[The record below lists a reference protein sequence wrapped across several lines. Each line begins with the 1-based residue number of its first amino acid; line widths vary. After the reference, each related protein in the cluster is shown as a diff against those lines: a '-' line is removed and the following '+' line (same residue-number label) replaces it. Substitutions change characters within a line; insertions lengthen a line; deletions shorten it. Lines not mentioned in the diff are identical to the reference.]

1 MIMKRF
7 LFILSIV
14 PMVCILVACAGIFI
28 LNRPTGV
35 GKKEVEIRHGS
46 TVKQIS
52 HQLYQKRLI
61 HSPRL
66 LQFLAQ
72 VNGSSRRLKAGV
84 HPFDGQMT
92 TWEVLLEL
100 ERPRDVTQDVTVP
113 EGLEKK
119 QVAAILSEKLN
130 LNQKKLLLLMNSAAF
145 CITLSVQAKDLEGY
159 LFPETYNFP
168 TTASE
173 QQVLSRMVE
182 HCQAVFDE
190 RLQRRADELGMSVH
204 EVVTLAS
211 IIEGET
217 CWDSERD
224 TIAAV
229 YHNRLKKGMRLQAD
243 PTVQYAL
250 PGEPRRLFYKD
261 YDYDSPYNTYRHAGL
276 PPGPIN
282 SPGRASIEA
291 ALFPADVDYLFFVAT
306 GEGGHVFTRTLQEH
320 KAAAKRTASAREN
333 TWLKEKLVIGD

>member
-1 MIMKRF
+1 MKRF

-14 PMVCILVACAGIFI
+14 PIVCILAACTGIFI
-28 LNRPTGV
+28 FNRPTGM
-35 GKKEVEIRHGS
+35 GEKEVEIRHGA

-52 HQLYQKRLI
+52 HQLYGKRLI

-72 VNGSSRRLKAGV
+72 VNGSSRRLKAGI
-84 HPFDGQMT
+84 HLLDGQMT

-100 ERPRDVTQDVTVP
+100 ERSRDVTQNVTVL

-119 QVAAILSEKLN
+119 QIAEILSEKLN
-130 LNQKKLLLLMNSAAF
+130 LNQNKLLLLMNSTAF
-145 CITLSVQAKDLEGY
+145 CKTLSVQARDLEGY

-168 TTASE
+168 ITASE
-173 QQVLSRMVE
+173 QQVLRRMVE

-190 RLQRRADELGMSVH
+190 RLQRRADELEMSIH
-204 EVVTLAS
+204 EVITLAS

-217 CWDSERD
+217 SWDSERD
-224 TIAAV
+224 TISAV

-250 PGEPRRLFYKD
+250 PGAPRRLFYKD

-276 PPGPIN
+276 PPGPVN

-291 ALFPADVDYLFFVAT
+291 ALFPADVNYLYFVAT

-320 KAAAKRTASAREN
+320 VAAKKKTASAREN
-333 TWLKEKLVIGD
+333 TWQKKKLVTGD

>member
-1 MIMKRF
+1 MKRF

-14 PMVCILVACAGIFI
+14 PIVGVLVACTGIFI
-28 LNRPTGV
+28 FNRPTGV

-52 HQLYQKRLI
+52 QQLYRKRLI

-66 LQFLAQ
+66 LQILAQ
-72 VNGSSRRLKAGV
+72 LNGSSRRLKAGI
-84 HPFDGQMT
+84 HPLDGQMT
-92 TWEVLLEL
+92 TWEVLLAL
-100 ERPRDVTQDVTVP
+100 EHSREATQNVTIS
-113 EGLEKK
+113 EGLEKTK
-119 QVAAILSEKLN
+119 IAAILSEEMN
-130 LNQKKLLLLMNSAAF
+130 LDQKKLLLLMNSPTF
-145 CITLSVQAKDLEGY
+145 CKTLSVQAKDLEGY

-168 TTASE
+168 ITASE
-173 QQVLSRMVE
+173 QQVLHRMVE
-182 HCQAVFDE
+182 HCHAVFDE
-190 RLQRRADELGMSVH
+190 RLQSRARELEMSIH
-204 EVVTLAS
+204 EVITLAS

-217 CWDSERD
+217 SWDSERD

-229 YHNRLKKGMRLQAD
+229 YHNRLKKSMRLQAD

-261 YDYDSPYNTYRHAGL
+261 YTYDSPYNTYRQAGL

-291 ALFPADVDYLFFVAT
+291 ALFPADVDYLYFVAT
-306 GEGGHVFTRTLQEH
+306 GKGGHIFTRTLQEH
-320 KAAAKRTASAREN
+320 QAAKKRTASVRKN
-333 TWLKEKLVIGD
+333 TWQKKKQVTGD

>member
-1 MIMKRF
+1 MKRS

-14 PMVCILVACAGIFI
+14 PIVCILGACIGIFI

-35 GKKEVEIRHGS
+35 EKKEVEIRHGS
-46 TVKQIS
+46 TVKQIGQ
-52 HQLYQKRLI
+52 QLYRKRLI
-61 HSPRL
+61 HSPYL
-66 LQFLAQ
+66 LQFFAHF
-72 VNGSSRRLKAGV
+72 NGSSRRLKAGI
-84 HPFDGQMT
+84 HPFNGQMT

-100 ERPRDVTQDVTVP
+100 ERPRDITQNVTVL

-119 QVAAILSEKLN
+119 QVAVILSKQLN
-130 LNQKKLLLLMNSAAF
+130 LDQNKLLLLMNSPTF
-145 CITLSVQAKDLEGY
+145 CKTLSVQAKNLEGY
-159 LFPETYNFP
+159 LFPETYNFS
-168 TTASE
+168 TTVSE
-173 QQVLSRMVE
+173 QRVLRRMVE
-182 HCQAVFDE
+182 HCRAVFDE
-190 RLQRRADELGMSVH
+190 RLQRRMRELGMSIH
-204 EVVTLAS
+204 EVITFAS

-217 CWDSERD
+217 SWDSERD

-261 YDYDSPYNTYRHAGL
+261 YTYDSPYNTYRHAGL

-291 ALFPADVDYLFFVAT
+291 ALFPADIDYLYFVAT
-306 GEGGHVFTRTLQEH
+306 GEGGHIFTRTLQEH
-320 KAAAKRTASAREN
+320 ATAKKRTAATREN
-333 TWLKEKLVIGD
+333 TWKKRKLVTGD

>member
-1 MIMKRF
+1 MKRF
-7 LFILSIV
+7 LFIFSIV
-14 PMVCILVACAGIFI
+14 PIVCFLGACTGILIF
-28 LNRPTGV
+28 NRPTGV
-35 GKKEVEIRHGS
+35 GKKEVEIRHGA

-52 HQLYQKRLI
+52 QQLYQKRLI

-72 VNGSSRRLKAGV
+72 LNGSSRRLKAGI

-100 ERPRDVTQDVTVP
+100 ERSRDVTQNVTVP

-130 LNQKKLLLLMNSAAF
+130 LDQKKLLLLMNSSAF
-145 CITLSVQAKDLEGY
+145 CKTLSVQAKDLEGY

-168 TTASE
+168 ITVSE
-173 QQVLSRMVE
+173 QQVLRRMVE
-182 HCQAVFDE
+182 HCRAVFDE
-190 RLQRRADELGMSVH
+190 RLQRRADELGMSIH
-204 EVVTLAS
+204 EVITFAS

-217 CWDSERD
+217 SWDSERD

-291 ALFPADVDYLFFVAT
+291 ALFPADVNYFYFVAT
-306 GEGGHVFTRTLQEH
+306 GEGGHVFTHSLQEH
-320 KAAAKRTASAREN
+320 KAAKKRTASARQN
-333 TWLKEKLVIGD
+333 TWQKKKLVTGD

>member
-1 MIMKRF
+1 MKRF
-7 LFILSIV
+7 LFILSIL
-14 PMVCILVACAGIFI
+14 PIVCIFVACTGIFI
-28 LNRPTGV
+28 FNRPTGV
-35 GKKEVEIRHGS
+35 GKKEVEIRHGA

-72 VNGSSRRLKAGV
+72 LNGSSRRLKAGI
-84 HPFDGQMT
+84 HPLDGQMT

-100 ERPRDVTQDVTVP
+100 ERSRDVTQNVTVP

-130 LNQKKLLLLMNSAAF
+130 LDQKKLLSLMNSAAF
-145 CITLSVQAKDLEGY
+145 CKTLSVQAKDLEGY

-168 TTASE
+168 TTVSE
-173 QQVLSRMVE
+173 QQVLRRMVE

-190 RLQRRADELGMSVH
+190 RLQRRADELEMSIH
-204 EVVTLAS
+204 EVITFAS

-217 CWDSERD
+217 SWDSERD

-261 YDYDSPYNTYRHAGL
+261 YDYDSPYNTYRHSGL

-291 ALFPADVDYLFFVAT
+291 ALFPADVDYLYFVAT
-306 GEGGHVFTRTLQEH
+306 GEGGHVFTHSLQEH
-320 KAAAKRTASAREN
+320 AAAKKRTASARKN
-333 TWLKEKLVIGD
+333 TWQKKKLVTGD

>member
-1 MIMKRF
+1 MKRF

-14 PMVCILVACAGIFI
+14 PIVCFLGACTGIFI
-28 LNRPTGV
+28 FNRPTGV
-35 GKKEVEIRHGS
+35 GKKEVEIRHGA

-66 LQFLAQ
+66 LQYLAQ
-72 VNGSSRRLKAGV
+72 LNGSSRRLKAGI
-84 HPFDGQMT
+84 HPLDGQMT
-92 TWEVLLEL
+92 TWEILLEL
-100 ERPRDVTQDVTVP
+100 ERSRDVTQNVTVP

-119 QVAAILSEKLN
+119 QIATILSEKLN
-130 LNQKKLLLLMNSAAF
+130 LDQKKLLLLMNSAAF

-159 LFPETYNFP
+159 LYPETYNFP
-168 TTASE
+168 TTVSE
-173 QQVLSRMVE
+173 QRVLRRMVE

-190 RLQRRADELGMSVH
+190 RLQRRAHELGMSIH
-204 EVVTLAS
+204 EVITFAS

-217 CWDSERD
+217 SWDSERD

-261 YDYDSPYNTYRHAGL
+261 YDYDSPYNTYRHSGL

-282 SPGRASIEA
+282 SPGRASIVA
-291 ALFPADVDYLFFVAT
+291 ALFPADVDYLYFVAT
-306 GEGGHVFTRTLQEH
+306 GEGGHVFTHSLQEH
-320 KAAAKRTASAREN
+320 AAAKKRTASARKN
-333 TWLKEKLVIGD
+333 TWQKKKLVTGD

>member
-1 MIMKRF
+1 MKRF

-14 PMVCILVACAGIFI
+14 PIVCILVACTGIFI
-28 LNRPTGV
+28 FNRPTGV
-35 GKKEVEIRHGS
+35 GKKEVEIRHGA

-66 LQFLAQ
+66 LQYLAQ
-72 VNGSSRRLKAGV
+72 LNGSSRRLKAGIY
-84 HPFDGQMT
+84 PLEGRMT
-92 TWEVLLEL
+92 TWEILLEL
-100 ERPRDVTQDVTVP
+100 ERSRDVTQNVTVP

-119 QVAAILSEKLN
+119 QVVAILSEKLN
-130 LNQKKLLLLMNSAAF
+130 LDQKKLLLLMNSAAF
-145 CITLSVQAKDLEGY
+145 CKTLSVQAKDLEGY
-159 LFPETYNFP
+159 LFPETCNFP
-168 TTASE
+168 TTVSE
-173 QQVLSRMVE
+173 QQVLRRMVE

-190 RLQRRADELGMSVH
+190 RLQRRADELGMSIH
-204 EVVTLAS
+204 EVITLAS

-217 CWDSERD
+217 SWDSERD

-243 PTVQYAL
+243 PTVQYAI

-261 YDYDSPYNTYRHAGL
+261 YDYESLYNTYRHAGL

-291 ALFPADVDYLFFVAT
+291 ALFPADVDYLYFVAT
-306 GEGGHVFTRTLQEH
+306 GKGGHVFTRTLQGH
-320 KAAAKRTASAREN
+320 KAAIRSTAAVREN
-333 TWLKEKLVIGD
+333 TWKKEKLVTGD

>member
-1 MIMKRF
+1 MKRF

-14 PMVCILVACAGIFI
+14 PIVCFLGACTGIFI
-28 LNRPTGV
+28 FNRPTGV
-35 GKKEVEIRHGS
+35 GKKEVEIRHGA

-52 HQLYQKRLI
+52 QQLYQKRLI

-66 LQFLAQ
+66 LQYLAQ
-72 VNGSSRRLKAGV
+72 LNGSSRRLKAGI
-84 HPFDGQMT
+84 HPLDGQMT
-92 TWEVLLEL
+92 TWEILLEL
-100 ERPRDVTQDVTVP
+100 ERSRDVTQNVTVP

-119 QVAAILSEKLN
+119 QIATILSEKLN
-130 LNQKKLLLLMNSAAF
+130 LDQKKLLLLMNSAAF
-145 CITLSVQAKDLEGY
+145 CKTLSVQAKDLEGY

-168 TTASE
+168 TTVSE
-173 QQVLSRMVE
+173 QQVLRRMVE

-190 RLQRRADELGMSVH
+190 RLQRRAHELGMSIH
-204 EVVTLAS
+204 EVITFAS

-217 CWDSERD
+217 SWDSERD

-261 YDYDSPYNTYRHAGL
+261 YDYDSPYNTYRHSGL

-282 SPGRASIEA
+282 SPGRASIVA
-291 ALFPADVDYLFFVAT
+291 ALFPADVDYLYFVAT
-306 GEGGHVFTRTLQEH
+306 GEGGHVFTHSLQEH
-320 KAAAKRTASAREN
+320 AAAKKRTASARKN
-333 TWLKEKLVIGD
+333 TWQKKKLVTGD

>member
-1 MIMKRF
+1 MKRF

-14 PMVCILVACAGIFI
+14 PIVCFLGACTGIFI
-28 LNRPTGV
+28 FNRPTGV
-35 GKKEVEIRHGS
+35 GKKEVEIRHGA

-66 LQFLAQ
+66 LQYLAQ
-72 VNGSSRRLKAGV
+72 LNGSSRRLKAGI
-84 HPFDGQMT
+84 HPLDGQMT

-100 ERPRDVTQDVTVP
+100 ERSRDVTQNVTVP

-119 QVAAILSEKLN
+119 QIATILSEKLN
-130 LNQKKLLLLMNSAAF
+130 LDQKKLLLLMNSAAF

-159 LFPETYNFP
+159 LYPETYNFP
-168 TTASE
+168 TTVSE
-173 QQVLSRMVE
+173 QRVLRRMVE

-190 RLQRRADELGMSVH
+190 RLQRRAHELGMSIH
-204 EVVTLAS
+204 EVITFAS

-217 CWDSERD
+217 SWDSERD

-261 YDYDSPYNTYRHAGL
+261 YDYDSPYNTYRHSGL

-282 SPGRASIEA
+282 SPGRASIVA
-291 ALFPADVDYLFFVAT
+291 ALFPADVDYLYFVAT
-306 GEGGHVFTRTLQEH
+306 GEGGHVFTHSLQEH
-320 KAAAKRTASAREN
+320 AAAKKRTASARKN
-333 TWLKEKLVIGD
+333 TWQKKKLVTGD

>member
-1 MIMKRF
+1 MKRF

-14 PMVCILVACAGIFI
+14 PIVCILGVCTGIFI
-28 LNRPTGV
+28 FNRPTGV
-35 GKKEVEIRHGS
+35 GKKEVEIRQGA
-46 TVKQIS
+46 TVKQIGQ
-52 HQLYQKRLI
+52 QLYRKRLI
-61 HSPRL
+61 HNPYL
-66 LQFLAQ
+66 LQFFAHF
-72 VNGSSRRLKAGV
+72 NGSSRRLKAGI
-84 HPFDGQMT
+84 HPFNGQMT

-100 ERPRDVTQDVTVP
+100 ERPRDVTQNVTVL

-119 QVAAILSEKLN
+119 QVAAILAEKLN
-130 LNQKKLLLLMNSAAF
+130 LDKKKLLLLINSPTF
-145 CITLSVQAKDLEGY
+145 CKTLSIKAIDLEGY

-173 QQVLSRMVE
+173 QQVLRRMVE
-182 HCQAVFDE
+182 HCHAVFDE
-190 RLQRRADELGMSVH
+190 RLQRRARELEMSIQ
-204 EVVTLAS
+204 EVITLAS

-217 CWDSERD
+217 SWDSERD

-261 YDYDSPYNTYRHAGL
+261 YSYDSPYNTYRHGGL

-291 ALFPADVDYLFFVAT
+291 ALFPADVDYLYFVAT
-306 GEGGHVFTRTLQEH
+306 GEGGHIFTRTLQEH
-320 KAAAKRTASAREN
+320 AAAKKRTASVRKK
-333 TWLKEKLVIGD
+333 TWEKKKLVTGD

>member
-1 MIMKRF
+1 MKQF

-14 PMVCILVACAGIFI
+14 PIVCILGACTGIFI
-28 LNRPTGV
+28 FNRPTGV

-52 HQLYQKRLI
+52 QQLYQKRLI

-72 VNGSSRRLKAGV
+72 LNGSSRRLKAGI
-84 HPFDGQMT
+84 HPLNGQMT

-100 ERPRDVTQDVTVP
+100 ERSRDITQNVTVP

-130 LNQKKLLLLMNSAAF
+130 LDQKKLLLLMNSATF
-145 CITLSVQAKDLEGY
+145 SKVLSVQAKDLEGY

-168 TTASE
+168 TTVSE
-173 QQVLSRMVE
+173 QQVLRRMVE
-182 HCQAVFDE
+182 HCRAVFDE
-190 RLQRRADELGMSVH
+190 RLQNRARELEMSIH
-204 EVVTLAS
+204 EVITLAS

-217 CWDSERD
+217 SWDSERD

-261 YDYDSPYNTYRHAGL
+261 YEYDSPYNTYRHAGL

-282 SPGRASIEA
+282 SPGRASIVA
-291 ALFPADVDYLFFVAT
+291 ALFPADVNYLYFVAT
-306 GEGGHVFTRTLQEH
+306 GKGGHIFTRTLQEH
-320 KAAAKRTASAREN
+320 KAATRRTASVRKN
-333 TWLKEKLVIGD
+333 TWIKEKLVTGD

>member
-1 MIMKRF
+1 MKRF

-14 PMVCILVACAGIFI
+14 PIVFILGACTGIFI

-35 GKKEVEIRHGS
+35 GKKEVEIRHGA

-52 HQLYQKRLI
+52 QQLYRKRLI
-61 HSPRL
+61 HSPHL

-72 VNGSSRRLKAGV
+72 INGSSRRLKAGI
-84 HPFDGQMT
+84 HPFNGQMT
-92 TWEVLLEL
+92 TWEVLIEL
-100 ERPRDVTQDVTVP
+100 ERPRDITQNVTIP

-119 QVAAILSEKLN
+119 QVAALLSEKLN
-130 LNQKKLLLLMNSAAF
+130 LDQNKLLLLMNSPTF
-145 CITLSVQAKDLEGY
+145 CKTLSVQAKDLEGY
-159 LFPETYNFP
+159 LLPETYNFS
-168 TTASE
+168 TTVSE
-173 QQVLSRMVE
+173 QQVLRRMVE
-182 HCQAVFDE
+182 HCRAVFEE
-190 RLQRRADELGMSVH
+190 RLQRRARELEMSIH
-204 EVVTLAS
+204 EVIALAS

-217 CWDSERD
+217 SWDSERD

-250 PGEPRRLFYKD
+250 PDGPRRLFYKD
-261 YDYDSPYNTYRHAGL
+261 YSYDSPYNTYRHAGL

-291 ALFPADVDYLFFVAT
+291 ALFPADVDYLYFVAT
-306 GEGGHVFTRTLQEH
+306 GEGGHIFTRTLQEH
-320 KAAAKRTASAREN
+320 KAATKRTASARQN
-333 TWLKEKLVIGD
+333 TWEKKKLVTGD

>member
-1 MIMKRF
+1 MKRF

-14 PMVCILVACAGIFI
+14 PIVCFLGACMGIFI
-28 LNRPTGV
+28 FNRPTGV
-35 GKKEVEIRHGS
+35 GKKEVEIRHGA

-66 LQFLAQ
+66 LQYLAQ
-72 VNGSSRRLKAGV
+72 LNGSSRRLKAGI
-84 HPFDGQMT
+84 HPLDGQMT
-92 TWEVLLEL
+92 TWEILLEL
-100 ERPRDVTQDVTVP
+100 ERSRDVTQNVTVP

-130 LNQKKLLLLMNSAAF
+130 LDQKKLLSLMNSAAF
-145 CITLSVQAKDLEGY
+145 CKTLSVQAKDLEGY

-168 TTASE
+168 TTVSE
-173 QQVLSRMVE
+173 QQVLRRMVE

-190 RLQRRADELGMSVH
+190 RLQRRADELGMSIH
-204 EVVTLAS
+204 EVITFAS

-217 CWDSERD
+217 SWDSERD

-261 YDYDSPYNTYRHAGL
+261 YDYDSPYNTYRHSGL

-282 SPGRASIEA
+282 SPGRASIVA
-291 ALFPADVDYLFFVAT
+291 ALFPADVDYLYFVAT
-306 GEGGHVFTRTLQEH
+306 GEGGHVFTHSLQEH
-320 KAAAKRTASAREN
+320 AAAKKRTAAARKN
-333 TWLKEKLVIGD
+333 TWQKKKLVTGD

>member
-1 MIMKRF
+1 MKRF

-14 PMVCILVACAGIFI
+14 PIVCILGACTGILI

-35 GKKEVEIRHGS
+35 GKKEVEIRHGA

-52 HQLYQKRLI
+52 QQLYRKRLV

-72 VNGSSRRLKAGV
+72 INGSSRRMKAGI
-84 HPFDGQMT
+84 HPFNGQMT

-100 ERPRDVTQDVTVP
+100 ERPRDITKNVTVP

-119 QVAAILSEKLN
+119 QVAVILSKQLN
-130 LNQKKLLLLMNSAAF
+130 LDQNKLLLLMNSPTF
-145 CITLSVQAKDLEGY
+145 CKTLSVQAKDLEGY
-159 LFPETYNFP
+159 LFPETYNFS
-168 TTASE
+168 TTVSE
-173 QQVLSRMVE
+173 QQVLRRMVE
-182 HCQAVFDE
+182 HCHAVFDE
-190 RLQRRADELGMSVH
+190 RLQRRARELEMSIY
-204 EVVTLAS
+204 EVIALAS

-217 CWDSERD
+217 SWDSERD

-250 PGEPRRLFYKD
+250 PGGPRRLFYKD
-261 YDYDSPYNTYRHAGL
+261 YSYDSPYNTYRHAGL

-291 ALFPADVDYLFFVAT
+291 ALFPADVDYLYFVAT
-306 GEGGHVFTRTLQEH
+306 GEGGHIFTRTLQEH
-320 KAAAKRTASAREN
+320 AAAKKRTASARKN
-333 TWLKEKLVIGD
+333 TWIKRKLVTGD

>member
-1 MIMKRF
+1 MKRF
-7 LFILSIV
+7 LFILSIAPIV
-14 PMVCILVACAGIFI
+14 GVLVACAGIFI
-28 LNRPTGV
+28 FNQPTGV

-52 HQLYQKRLI
+52 QQLYRKRLI

-66 LQFLAQ
+66 LQILAQ
-72 VNGSSRRLKAGV
+72 LNGSSRRLKAGI
-84 HPFDGQMT
+84 HSLDGQMT
-92 TWEVLLEL
+92 TWEVLLAL
-100 ERPRDVTQDVTVP
+100 ERSRDVTQNVTIL
-113 EGLEKK
+113 EGLEKT
-119 QVAAILSEKLN
+119 QIAAILSEKMN
-130 LNQKKLLLLMNSAAF
+130 LDQKKLLLLMNSAAF
-145 CITLSVQAKDLEGY
+145 CKTLSVQAKDLEGY

-168 TTASE
+168 ITVSE
-173 QQVLSRMVE
+173 QQVLRRMVE
-182 HCQAVFDE
+182 HCRAVFDE
-190 RLQRRADELGMSVH
+190 RLQSRARELEMSIH
-204 EVVTLAS
+204 EVITLAS

-217 CWDSERD
+217 SWDSERD

-261 YDYDSPYNTYRHAGL
+261 YNYESPYNTYRQAGL

-291 ALFPADVDYLFFVAT
+291 ALFPADVDYFYFVAT
-306 GEGGHVFTRTLQEH
+306 GKGGHIFTRTLQEH
-320 KAAAKRTASAREN
+320 KAATRKTASAREI
-333 TWLKEKLVIGD
+333 TWQKKKLVTGD

>member
-1 MIMKRF
+1 MKRF
-7 LFILSIV
+7 LFILSIAPIV
-14 PMVCILVACAGIFI
+14 GVLVACMGIFI
-28 LNRPTGV
+28 FNQPTGV

-52 HQLYQKRLI
+52 QQLYQKRLI

-66 LQFLAQ
+66 LQILAQ
-72 VNGSSRRLKAGV
+72 LNGSSRRLKAGI
-84 HPFDGQMT
+84 HPLDGQMT
-92 TWEVLLEL
+92 TWEVLLAL
-100 ERPRDVTQDVTVP
+100 ERSRDVTQNVTIL
-113 EGLEKK
+113 EGLEKT
-119 QVAAILSEKLN
+119 QIATILSEKMN
-130 LNQKKLLLLMNSAAF
+130 LDQKKLLLLMNSAAF
-145 CITLSVQAKDLEGY
+145 CKTLSVQAKDLEGY

-168 TTASE
+168 ITVSE
-173 QQVLSRMVE
+173 QQVLRRMVE
-182 HCQAVFDE
+182 HCHAVFDE
-190 RLQRRADELGMSVH
+190 RLQRRADELGMSIH
-204 EVVTLAS
+204 EVITFAS

-217 CWDSERD
+217 SWDSERD

-261 YDYDSPYNTYRHAGL
+261 YNYESPYNTYRQAGL

-291 ALFPADVDYLFFVAT
+291 ALFPADVNYLYFVAT
-306 GEGGHVFTRTLQEH
+306 GKGGHIFTRTLQEH
-320 KAAAKRTASAREN
+320 RAATRRTAAAREI
-333 TWLKEKLVIGD
+333 TWQKKKLVTGD

>member
-1 MIMKRF
+1 MKRF

-14 PMVCILVACAGIFI
+14 PIVCFLGACTGIFI
-28 LNRPTGV
+28 FNRPTGV
-35 GKKEVEIRHGS
+35 GKKEVEIRHGA

-52 HQLYQKRLI
+52 QQLYQKRLI

-66 LQFLAQ
+66 LQYLAQ
-72 VNGSSRRLKAGV
+72 LNGSSSRLKAGI
-84 HPFDGQMT
+84 HPLDGQMT
-92 TWEVLLEL
+92 TWEILLEL
-100 ERPRDVTQDVTVP
+100 ERSRDVTQNVTVP

-119 QVAAILSEKLN
+119 QIATILSEKLN
-130 LNQKKLLLLMNSAAF
+130 LDQKKLLLLMNSAAF

-168 TTASE
+168 TTVSE
-173 QQVLSRMVE
+173 QQVLRRMVE

-190 RLQRRADELGMSVH
+190 RLQRRAHELGMSIH
-204 EVVTLAS
+204 EVITFAS

-217 CWDSERD
+217 SWDSERD

-261 YDYDSPYNTYRHAGL
+261 YDYDSPYNTYRHSGL

-282 SPGRASIEA
+282 SPGRASIVA
-291 ALFPADVDYLFFVAT
+291 ALFPADVDYLYFVAT
-306 GEGGHVFTRTLQEH
+306 GEGGHVFTHSLQEH
-320 KAAAKRTASAREN
+320 AAAKKRTAAARKN
-333 TWLKEKLVIGD
+333 TWQKKKLVTGD

>member
-1 MIMKRF
+1 MKRF
-7 LFILSIV
+7 LSILSIV
-14 PMVCILVACAGIFI
+14 PIVCVLGACTGIFI
-28 LNRPTGV
+28 FNRPTGV
-35 GKKEVEIRHGS
+35 GEKEVEIRHGA

-52 HQLYQKRLI
+52 QQLYRKRLI

-72 VNGSSRRLKAGV
+72 LNGSSRRLKAGI
-84 HPFDGQMT
+84 HPLDGQMT

-100 ERPRDVTQDVTVP
+100 ERSRDVTQNVTVP
-113 EGLEKK
+113 EGARKT
-119 QVAAILSEKLN
+119 QVAAILAKKLN
-130 LNQKKLLLLMNSAAF
+130 LDEKKLLLLMNNAAF
-145 CITLSVQAKDLEGY
+145 CKSLSVQAKDLEGY

-168 TTASE
+168 ITVSE
-173 QQVLSRMVE
+173 QQVLRRTVE
-182 HCQAVFDE
+182 HCHAVFDE
-190 RLQRRADELGMSVH
+190 RLQRRAHELGMSLH
-204 EVVTLAS
+204 EVITLAS

-217 CWDSERD
+217 SWNSERD

-261 YDYDSPYNTYRHAGL
+261 YSYDSPYNTYRHAGL

-291 ALFPADVDYLFFVAT
+291 ALFPADVDYLYFVAT
-306 GEGGHVFTRTLQEH
+306 GEGGHIFTRTLQEH
-320 KAAAKRTASAREN
+320 TAAKKRTASVRKN
-333 TWLKEKLVIGD
+333 TWGKKKLVTED

>member
-1 MIMKRF
+1 MKRF

-14 PMVCILVACAGIFI
+14 PIVCFLGACTGIFI
-28 LNRPTGV
+28 FNRPTGV
-35 GKKEVEIRHGS
+35 GKKEVEIRHGA

-52 HQLYQKRLI
+52 QQLYQKRLI

-66 LQFLAQ
+66 LQYLAQ
-72 VNGSSRRLKAGV
+72 LNGSSRRLKAGI
-84 HPFDGQMT
+84 HPLDGQMT
-92 TWEVLLEL
+92 TWEILLEL
-100 ERPRDVTQDVTVP
+100 ERSRDVTQNVTVP

-119 QVAAILSEKLN
+119 QIATILSEKLN
-130 LNQKKLLLLMNSAAF
+130 LDQKKLLLLMNSGAF

-168 TTASE
+168 TTVSE
-173 QQVLSRMVE
+173 QQVLRRMVE

-190 RLQRRADELGMSVH
+190 RLQRRAHELGMSIH
-204 EVVTLAS
+204 EVITFAS

-217 CWDSERD
+217 SWDSERD

-229 YHNRLKKGMRLQAD
+229 YHNRLKKDMRLQAD

-261 YDYDSPYNTYRHAGL
+261 YDYDSPYNTYRHSGL

-282 SPGRASIEA
+282 SPGRASIVA
-291 ALFPADVDYLFFVAT
+291 ALFPADVDYLYFVAT
-306 GEGGHVFTRTLQEH
+306 GEGGHVFTHSLQEH
-320 KAAAKRTASAREN
+320 AAAKKRTASARKN
-333 TWLKEKLVIGD
+333 TWQKKKLVTGD

>member
-1 MIMKRF
+1 MKRF
-7 LFILSIV
+7 LFILSIAPIV
-14 PMVCILVACAGIFI
+14 GVLVACTGIFI
-28 LNRPTGV
+28 FNQPTGV

-52 HQLYQKRLI
+52 QQLYQKRLI

-66 LQFLAQ
+66 LQILAQ
-72 VNGSSRRLKAGV
+72 LNGSSRRLKAGI
-84 HPFDGQMT
+84 HPLDGQMT
-92 TWEVLLEL
+92 TWEVLLAL
-100 ERPRDVTQDVTVP
+100 ERSHDVTQNVTIL
-113 EGLEKK
+113 EGLEKT
-119 QVAAILSEKLN
+119 QIAAILSEKMN
-130 LNQKKLLLLMNSAAF
+130 LDQKKLLLLMNSAAF
-145 CITLSVQAKDLEGY
+145 CKTLSVQAKDLEGY

-168 TTASE
+168 ITASE
-173 QQVLSRMVE
+173 QRVLRRIVE
-182 HCQAVFDE
+182 HCRAVFDE
-190 RLQRRADELGMSVH
+190 RLQSRARELEMSIH
-204 EVVTLAS
+204 EVITLAS

-217 CWDSERD
+217 SWDSERD

-261 YDYDSPYNTYRHAGL
+261 YNYESPYNTYRQAGL

-291 ALFPADVDYLFFVAT
+291 ALFPADVDYFYFVAT
-306 GEGGHVFTRTLQEH
+306 GKGGHIFTRTLQEH
-320 KAAAKRTASAREN
+320 KAATRKTASAREI
-333 TWLKEKLVIGD
+333 TWQKKKLVTGD

>member
-1 MIMKRF
+1 MKRF

-14 PMVCILVACAGIFI
+14 PIVCFLGACTGIFI
-28 LNRPTGV
+28 FNRPTGV
-35 GKKEVEIRHGS
+35 GKKEVEIRHGA

-66 LQFLAQ
+66 LQYLAQ
-72 VNGSSRRLKAGV
+72 LNGSRRRLKAGI
-84 HPFDGQMT
+84 HPLDGQMT
-92 TWEVLLEL
+92 TWEVLIEL
-100 ERPRDVTQDVTVP
+100 ERSRDVTQNVTVP

-119 QVAAILSEKLN
+119 QIAKILSEKLN
-130 LNQKKLLLLMNSAAF
+130 LDQKKLLLLMNSAAF

-168 TTASE
+168 TTVSE
-173 QQVLSRMVE
+173 QQVLRRMVE

-190 RLQRRADELGMSVH
+190 RLQRRARELGMSIH
-204 EVVTLAS
+204 EVITFAS

-217 CWDSERD
+217 SWDSERD

-261 YDYDSPYNTYRHAGL
+261 YDYDSPYNTYRHSGL

-282 SPGRASIEA
+282 SPGRASIVA
-291 ALFPADVDYLFFVAT
+291 ALFPADVDYLYFVAT
-306 GEGGHVFTRTLQEH
+306 GEGGHVFTHSLQEH
-320 KAAAKRTASAREN
+320 KAATKRTASARKN
-333 TWLKEKLVIGD
+333 TWQKKKLVTGD

>member
-1 MIMKRF
+1 MKRF

-14 PMVCILVACAGIFI
+14 PIVCILVACTGIFI
-28 LNRPTGV
+28 FNRPTGV
-35 GKKEVEIRHGS
+35 GKKEVEIRPGA

-52 HQLYQKRLI
+52 HQLYGKRLI

-72 VNGSSRRLKAGV
+72 LNGSSRRLKAGI

-92 TWEVLLEL
+92 TWEILLEL
-100 ERPRDVTQDVTVP
+100 ERSRDVTQDVTVL

-119 QVAAILSEKLN
+119 QVAAILSEKLKLDQN
-130 LNQKKLLLLMNSAAF
+130 KLLLLMNSAAF
-145 CITLSVQAKDLEGY
+145 CKTLSVQAKDLEGY

-173 QQVLSRMVE
+173 QQVLRRMVE
-182 HCQAVFDE
+182 HCQAVFEE
-190 RLQRRADELGMSVH
+190 RLQRRADELEMSIH
-204 EVVTLAS
+204 EVITLAS

-217 CWDSERD
+217 SWDSERD

-261 YDYDSPYNTYRHAGL
+261 YDFDSPYNTYRHAGL

-291 ALFPADVDYLFFVAT
+291 ALFPADVNYLYFVAT
-306 GEGGHVFTRTLQEH
+306 GAGGHVFTRTLQEH
-320 KAAAKRTASAREN
+320 VAAKKRTASAREN
-333 TWLKEKLVIGD
+333 TWQKKKLVTGD

>member
-1 MIMKRF
+1 MKRF

-14 PMVCILVACAGIFI
+14 PIVCVLVACTGIFI
-28 LNRPTGV
+28 FNRPTGV
-35 GKKEVEIRHGS
+35 GKKEVEIRHGA

-52 HQLYQKRLI
+52 QQLYRKRLI

-66 LQFLAQ
+66 LQLLAQ
-72 VNGSSRRLKAGV
+72 LNGSSRRLKAGI
-84 HPFDGQMT
+84 HPFNGQMT

-100 ERPRDVTQDVTVP
+100 ERSRDVTQNVTVL

-119 QVAAILSEKLN
+119 QVAEILSKKLN
-130 LNQKKLLLLMNSAAF
+130 LDQKKLLLLMNSATF
-145 CITLSVQAKDLEGY
+145 CKTLSVEAKDLEGY

-168 TTASE
+168 TTVSE
-173 QQVLSRMVE
+173 QLVLRRMVE
-182 HCQAVFDE
+182 HCHAVFDE
-190 RLQRRADELGMSVH
+190 RLQRRATELGMSIH
-204 EVVTLAS
+204 EVITLAS

-217 CWDSERD
+217 SWDSERD

-261 YDYDSPYNTYRHAGL
+261 YSYDSPYNTYRHAGL
-276 PPGPIN
+276 PPGPVN

-291 ALFPADVDYLFFVAT
+291 ALFPADVNYFYFVAT

-320 KAAAKRTASAREN
+320 TAAKKRTAPARKN
-333 TWLKEKLVIGD
+333 TWQKKKLVTGD

>member
-1 MIMKRF
+1 MKRF

-14 PMVCILVACAGIFI
+14 PIVCILGACTGIFI

-35 GKKEVEIRHGS
+35 GKKEVEIRPGA

-52 HQLYQKRLI
+52 QQLYRKRLV

-72 VNGSSRRLKAGV
+72 INGSSRRLKAGI
-84 HPFDGQMT
+84 HPFNGQMT
-92 TWEVLLEL
+92 TWEVLIEL
-100 ERPRDVTQDVTVP
+100 ERPRDVTQNVTVL

-119 QVAAILSEKLN
+119 QVAVILSKQLN
-130 LNQKKLLLLMNSAAF
+130 LDQNKLLLLMNSPTF
-145 CITLSVQAKDLEGY
+145 CKTLSVQAKDLEGY
-159 LFPETYNFP
+159 LFPETYNFS
-168 TTASE
+168 TTVSE
-173 QQVLSRMVE
+173 QQVLRRMVE
-182 HCQAVFDE
+182 HCHAVFDE
-190 RLQRRADELGMSVH
+190 RRQRRARELDMSIH
-204 EVVTLAS
+204 EVIALAS

-217 CWDSERD
+217 SWDSERD

-243 PTVQYAL
+243 PTVQYAI
-250 PGEPRRLFYKD
+250 PGGPRRLYYKD

-291 ALFPADVDYLFFVAT
+291 ALFPADVDYLYFVAT
-306 GEGGHVFTRTLQEH
+306 GEGGHIFTRTLQEH
-320 KAAAKRTASAREN
+320 TTATKRTASAREN
-333 TWLKEKLVIGD
+333 TWIKRKLVTGD

>member
-1 MIMKRF
+1 MKRF

-14 PMVCILVACAGIFI
+14 PIVCFLGACTGIFI
-28 LNRPTGV
+28 FNRPTGV
-35 GKKEVEIRHGS
+35 GKKEVEIRHGA

-52 HQLYQKRLI
+52 QQLYQKRLI

-66 LQFLAQ
+66 LQYLAQ
-72 VNGSSRRLKAGV
+72 LNGSSRRLKAGI
-84 HPFDGQMT
+84 HPLDGQMP
-92 TWEVLLEL
+92 TWEILLEL
-100 ERPRDVTQDVTVP
+100 ERSRDVTQNVTVP

-119 QVAAILSEKLN
+119 QIATILSEKLN
-130 LNQKKLLLLMNSAAF
+130 LDQKKLLLLMNSAAF

-168 TTASE
+168 TTVSE
-173 QQVLSRMVE
+173 QQVLRRMVE

-190 RLQRRADELGMSVH
+190 RLQRRAHELGMSIH
-204 EVVTLAS
+204 EVITFAS

-217 CWDSERD
+217 SWDSERD

-261 YDYDSPYNTYRHAGL
+261 YDYDSPYNTYRHSGL

-282 SPGRASIEA
+282 SPGRASIVA
-291 ALFPADVDYLFFVAT
+291 ALFPADVDYLYFVAT
-306 GEGGHVFTRTLQEH
+306 GEGGHVFTHSLQEH
-320 KAAAKRTASAREN
+320 AAAKKRTAAARKN
-333 TWLKEKLVIGD
+333 TWQKKKLVTGD

>member
-1 MIMKRF
+1 MKRF

-14 PMVCILVACAGIFI
+14 PIVCFLGACTGIFI
-28 LNRPTGV
+28 FNRPTGV
-35 GKKEVEIRHGS
+35 GKKEVEIRHGA

-52 HQLYQKRLI
+52 QQLYQKRLI

-66 LQFLAQ
+66 LQYLAQ
-72 VNGSSRRLKAGV
+72 LNGSSRRLKAGI
-84 HPFDGQMT
+84 HPLDGQMT
-92 TWEVLLEL
+92 TWEILLEL
-100 ERPRDVTQDVTVP
+100 ERSRDVTQNVTVP

-119 QVAAILSEKLN
+119 QIATILSEKLN
-130 LNQKKLLLLMNSAAF
+130 LDQKKLLLLMNSAAF

-168 TTASE
+168 TTVSE
-173 QQVLSRMVE
+173 QQVLRRMVE

-190 RLQRRADELGMSVH
+190 RLQRRAHELGMSIH
-204 EVVTLAS
+204 EVIAFAS

-217 CWDSERD
+217 SWDSERD

-261 YDYDSPYNTYRHAGL
+261 YDYDSPYNTYRHSGL

-282 SPGRASIEA
+282 SPGRASIVA
-291 ALFPADVDYLFFVAT
+291 ALFPADVDYLYFVAT
-306 GEGGHVFTRTLQEH
+306 GEGGHVFTHSLQEH
-320 KAAAKRTASAREN
+320 AAAKKRTAAARKN
-333 TWLKEKLVIGD
+333 TWQKKKLVTGD

>member
-1 MIMKRF
+1 MKRF

-14 PMVCILVACAGIFI
+14 PIVCILGTCTGIFI

-35 GKKEVEIRHGS
+35 GKKEVEIRHGA

-52 HQLYQKRLI
+52 QQLYGKRLI
-61 HSPRL
+61 HSPYL
-66 LQFLAQ
+66 LQFFTHF
-72 VNGSSRRLKAGV
+72 NGSSRRLKAGI
-84 HPFDGQMT
+84 HPFNGQMT

-100 ERPRDVTQDVTVP
+100 ERSRDITQNVTIP

-119 QVAAILSEKLN
+119 QIAAILSKKLN
-130 LNQKKLLLLMNSAAF
+130 LDEKKLLLLMNSATF
-145 CITLSVQAKDLEGY
+145 CRTLSVQAKDLEGY

-168 TTASE
+168 TTISE
-173 QQVLSRMVE
+173 QQVLRRMVE
-182 HCQAVFDE
+182 HCHAVFDE
-190 RLQRRADELGMSVH
+190 RLQRRARELEMNIY
-204 EVVTLAS
+204 EVITLAS

-217 CWDSERD
+217 SWDSERD

-291 ALFPADVDYLFFVAT
+291 ALFPADVDYLYFVAT

-320 KAAAKRTASAREN
+320 VAAKKRTASARKN
-333 TWLKEKLVIGD
+333 TWQKKKLVTGD

>member
-1 MIMKRF
+1 MKRF

-14 PMVCILVACAGIFI
+14 PIVCFLGACTGIFI
-28 LNRPTGV
+28 FNRPTGV
-35 GKKEVEIRHGS
+35 GKKEVEIRHGA

-52 HQLYQKRLI
+52 QQLYQKRLI

-66 LQFLAQ
+66 LQYLAQ
-72 VNGSSRRLKAGV
+72 LNGSSRRLKAGI
-84 HPFDGQMT
+84 HPLDGQMT
-92 TWEVLLEL
+92 TWEILLEL
-100 ERPRDVTQDVTVP
+100 ERSRDVTQNVTVP

-119 QVAAILSEKLN
+119 QIATILSEKLN
-130 LNQKKLLLLMNSAAF
+130 LDQKKLLLLMNSAAF

-168 TTASE
+168 TTVSE
-173 QQVLSRMVE
+173 QQVLRRMVE

-190 RLQRRADELGMSVH
+190 RLQRRAHELGMSIH
-204 EVVTLAS
+204 EVITFAS

-217 CWDSERD
+217 SWDSERD

-261 YDYDSPYNTYRHAGL
+261 YDYDSPYNTYRHSGL

-282 SPGRASIEA
+282 SPGRASIVA
-291 ALFPADVDYLFFVAT
+291 ALFPADVDYLYFVAT
-306 GEGGHVFTRTLQEH
+306 GEGGHVFTHSLQEH
-320 KAAAKRTASAREN
+320 AAAKKRTAAARKN
-333 TWLKEKLVIGD
+333 TWQKKKLVTGD